1 LGGSKTE
8 PVKTLRRQLLLRV
21 HPDLFQ
27 APHHEHAR
35 VANQRSLQAFQ
46 SLYVLS
52 GFSSAPSSS
61 AALPAV
67 DSSMPLLSF
76 HFFFFH
82 DSTLPSTESPSGGT
96 LEPDRGQLRELRH
109 DFNPPPDIRRQPA
122 RLRRAAQDCMVRL
135 FTLAGLIL
143 PRPSP
148 NPSELPDG
156 WVWSDWSKRNVKD
169 QLVGL
174 LRSAPGDVKLSAR
187 EELMALLDPDMIFF
201 NRLSTAQKSRALYAL
216 TTNLRQLGYDEWAH
230 IPLLIGAQY
239 SRQAEGIVMIPY
251 NFTIPRMVAY
261 LNQHLPEIKREREKI
276 HYEARLIADLS
287 HRLQQRLELKDL
299 AIWGTKRTA
308 IASLQRLAD
317 LVPRLASCE
326 HLASASIILTDCIPA
341 LQEADWE
348 EATANPSPSKDG
360 KQESMKEFWYDPRAR
375 RFFVRKDFEKAALL
389 AFLENV
395 GIRRIPGTT
404 SEPQPAQLTALPRE

>member
-1 LGGSKTE
+1 
-8 PVKTLRRQLLLRV
+8 VK
-21 HPDLFQ
+21 
-27 APHHEHAR
+27 
-35 VANQRSLQAFQ
+35 
-46 SLYVLS
+46 
-52 GFSSAPSSS
+52 
-61 AALPAV
+61 
-67 DSSMPLLSF
+67 
-76 HFFFFH
+76 
-82 DSTLPSTESPSGGT
+82 
-96 LEPDRGQLRELRH
+96 
-109 DFNPPPDIRRQPA
+109 
-122 RLRRAAQDCMVRL
+122 
-135 FTLAGLIL
+135 
-143 PRPSP
+143 
-148 NPSELPDG
+148 
-156 WVWSDWSKRNVKD
+156 
-169 QLVGL
+169 
-174 LRSAPGDVKLSAR
+174 
-187 EELMALLDPDMIFF
+187 
-201 NRLSTAQKSRALYAL
+201 
-216 TTNLRQLGYDEWAH
+216 
-230 IPLLIGAQY
+230 
-239 SRQAEGIVMIPY
+239 
-251 NFTIPRMVAY
+251 
-261 LNQHLPEIKREREKI
+261 KI